1 MNPDDKL
8 KEAAEKYAERI
19 FNTLE
24 AADARARSFLAG
36 AAYIRETEVK
46 ALLEIV
52 KMQRRALEV
61 STTSTCI
68 GNHFVFRCI
77 CARCK
82 ALDATEQLMKDL
94 GLGV

>member
-1 MNPDDKL
+1 MNPDDKIYDAS
-8 KEAAEKYAERI
+8 KRHCWPRDKISDVYEAGFYNGAKYQEDEI
-19 FNTLE
+19 
-24 AADARARSFLAG
+24 
-36 AAYIRETEVK
+36 K